1 MSLLLK
7 TIGKTTTDHISPAG
21 KWLKF
26 RGHLDN
32 ISNNM
37 FTGATN
43 AFDGGT
49 GTTKNPLNGETGQ
62 PVPAVARALK
72 AAGKH
77 WVVVGDENYG
87 EGSSR
92 EHAAMCPRLL
102 GAGVVITRSFARIHE
117 TNLKKQGVLAFT
129 FADAASWEV
138 VQQDDTVTIEGLEQ
152 LAPGSQVFAVFNHA
166 DGSNHR
172 VEVLHTLNADQ
183 IVWFKAGSA
192 LNSLRA

>member
-1 MSLLLK
+1 
-7 TIGKTTTDHISPAG
+7 
-21 KWLKF
+21 
-26 RGHLDN
+26 
-32 ISNNM
+32 
-37 FTGATN
+37 
-43 AFDGGT
+43 
-49 GTTKNPLNGETGQ
+49 
-62 PVPAVARALK
+62 
-72 AAGKH
+72 
-77 WVVVGDENYG
+77 
-87 EGSSR
+87 
-92 EHAAMCPRLL
+92 MCPRLL
-102 GAGVVITRSFARIHE
+102 GAGAVITRSFARIHE

-152 LAPGSQVFAVFNHA
+152 LAPGSQVFAVFNHS